1 VATIEVEGK
10 SSIPRDGS
18 HHKVL
23 ITTLT
28 LDADMEWMTVP
39 KHLAAAFLQC
49 RVKNTSDFT
58 LIRGPSQVFFDGN
71 FVAKSMIPDV
81 SPEESFACSLGVD
94 PSVKVTYHP
103 QRRLA
108 RTDKAGGMPW
118 YSSSKSTDIKAYS
131 SRITVKNLRKTP
143 LARLVLRDQIP
154 VSEDERIKV
163 KMINP
168 SAYAIGPVAPPD
180 PTSVGDKSKPDVS
193 TRGEGIADPVWA
205 NVKPGV
211 RARWAQKSER
221 DGGTGG
227 SRGDGVVEW
236 WCEDVKGELDIEL
249 AWEVES
255 PQDVDVA

>member
-1 VATIEVEGK
+1 
-10 SSIPRDGS
+10 
-18 HHKVL
+18 
-23 ITTLT
+23 
-28 LDADMEWMTVP
+28 
-39 KHLAAAFLQC
+39 
-49 RVKNTSDFT
+49 
-58 LIRGPSQVFFDGN
+58 VFFDGN
-71 FVAKSMIPDV
+71 FVAKSTIPDV
-81 SPEESFACSLGVD
+81 SPEESFACSLGID
-94 PSVKVTYHP
+94 PSVKITYHP

-118 YSSSKSTDIKAYS
+118 YSSSKSTDVKAYT

-143 LARLVLRDQIP
+143 LSRLVLKDQIP

-168 SAYAIGPVAPPD
+168 SADAIGPVAPLD
-180 PTSVGDKSKPDVS
+180 PTSVGDKSKPGAS
-193 TRGEGIADPVWA
+193 TRGEGITDPVWA

-255 PQDVDVA
+255 PHDVT